1 MNLSSHYESKR
12 NRRWLSIIAAMVA
25 AGLTAF
31 AVYDGAT
38 SSETAS
44 AGPEASD
51 TAKVEPIGNTGLK
64 RVILTKS
71 AAKRLDIQTAPARQ
85 AVVSGKQRIVIPY
98 SAVLYDADG
107 ATWTYT
113 SPKPLVFVRHDIRV
127 DAIEG
132 NRAVLGDGPAAGT
145 AVVTVGAPEVWGI
158 EYGEI
163 EED

>member
-1 MNLSSHYESKR
+1 AAGEAASATASSIRSPHRNAPRNTHSFGTELVGGAEMNLSSHYESKR

-51 TAKVEPIGNTGLK
+51 TAKVEPIGKTGLK

-71 AAKRLDIQTAPARQ
+71 AAKRLDIQTAPVRQ

-98 SAVLYDADG
+98 SAVLYDPDG

-113 SPKPLVFVRHDIRV
+113 SPKPLVFVRQ
-127 DAIEG
+127 
-132 NRAVLGDGPAAGT
+132 
-145 AVVTVGAPEVWGI
+145 
-158 EYGEI
+158 
-163 EED
+163 

>member
-1 MNLSSHYESKR
+1 MELSRYYESKR
-12 NRRWLSIIAAMVA
+12 KRRWLSITAATVA

-31 AVYDGAT
+31 AVYDGLA

-44 AGPEASD
+44 AVPEAQSA
-51 TAKVEPIGNTGLK
+51 AKVETINGLK
-64 RVILTKS
+64 RVVLTRS
-71 AAKRLDIQTAPARQ
+71 AAKRLDVKTVAARG
-85 AVVSGKQRIVIPY
+85 AVVRGGPRIVIPY

-107 ATWTYT
+107 ATWAYT

-132 NRAVLGDGPAAGT
+132 EAALLREGPAAGT
-145 AVVTVGAPEVWGI
+145 AVVTVGAPELWGI

-163 EED
+163 AED